1 MPFQIQLLYPSYL
14 CLFLQR
20 QGQGKAKLFLQYFI
34 LFIQYFILFI
44 LNENEKV
51 FFTAAQPVMS
61 ASSNQLIKNPIVTL
75 QV

>member
-1 MPFQIQLLYPSYL
+1 M
-14 CLFLQR
+14 LFL
-20 QGQGKAKLFLQYFI
+20 
-34 LFIQYFILFI
+34 QYFILFI

-61 ASSNQLIKNPIVTL
+61 APSNQLKKTPTVTL